1 MHSTSSTSQAL
12 YRAMLGAVLFSGIL
26 QENDINENIKKTYHN
41 KRPLQGLPLETQKIT
56 GKKKEIKALE
66 YKFIKMLEQVKD
78 IYLHFNKD
86 LPAYLQHD
94 IKNIDALLFKIIPD
108 NSMSKKQKIY
118 SATEKLFFNI
128 IPMTVFSLKNTHGK
142 ELLN

>member
-1 MHSTSSTSQAL
+1 MNKIIDYMKNKIRA
-12 YRAMLGAVLFSGIL
+12 YRWRL
-26 QENDINENIKKTYHN
+26 KKSREN
-41 KRPLQGLPLETQKIT
+41 KR
-56 GKKKEIKALE
+56 EIKALE
-66 YKFIKMLEQVKD
+66 YKFIKMFEQVKD

-94 IKNIDALLFKIIPD
+94 IKNIDALLFKITPD
-108 NSMSKKQKIY
+108 DNMDKKERIY

-128 IPMTVFSLKNTHGK
+128 IPMAVFSLKNTHGK